1 MSCAPVAVFAYR
13 RPDHLRATLESLVA
27 CELFDATPLH
37 VFCDGPRD
45 ASEVEMVEA
54 TRSVA
59 RELLGDR
66 AEYHCAEHNQGLS
79 TSIIGGVGNLLERYG
94 RVIVVEDDLV
104 LHEAFLSF
112 MNEALR
118 RYEGAENVYQVSGYL
133 FDIERSAANRS
144 AFFLPLT
151 VSWGWATWQRA
162 WNRFDAAAG
171 GWQSLA
177 SDPDL
182 RRRFNL
188 GGAYDYATM
197 LERQMQGRRDSWAI
211 RWYWSVFRQDGLV
224 LFPPVSFVSNIGFDG
239 SGTHGRGRLSRF
251 SVEQST
257 AAAPI
262 VDFPETVRPDSARF
276 ADVCEAV
283 GRQSGGRI
291 SRLVSALRRLL
302 NR

>member
-1 MSCAPVAVFAYR
+1 MNFAPVAVFAYR
-13 RPDHLRATLESLVA
+13 RPDHLRATLESLVQ
-27 CELFDATPLH
+27 CEHFEQSPLH

-45 ASEVEMVEA
+45 AAEAEMVEA
-54 TRSVA
+54 TRDVA
-59 RELLGDR
+59 RDLLGDR
-66 AEYHCAEHNQGLS
+66 AEYHFADRNSGLS
-79 TSIIGGVGNLLERYG
+79 ASIIGGVNSILERYG
-94 RVIVVEDDLV
+94 KVIVVEDDLV
-104 LHEAFLSF
+104 LHEAFLGF
-112 MNEALR
+112 MNEALQ
-118 RYEGAENVYQVSGYL
+118 RYEIEDSVYQVSGYL
-133 FDIERSAANRS
+133 FDLERSPLDRS

-151 VSWGWATWQRA
+151 VSWGWATWRRA
-162 WNRFDAAAG
+162 WNRFDPVAS

-211 RWYWSVFRQDGLV
+211 RWYWSVFRRDGLV

-262 VDFPETVRPDSARF
+262 VDFPETVRLDPTRF

-291 SRLVSALRRLL
+291 SRLISAMRRLL